1 MGLKYV
7 EHVKTAILWFLVVLS
22 IFLTFSIWT
31 YTPSY
36 PTIQKAPVVDIS
48 IADRKRINE
57 VVKPYKM
64 VFSLKAGL
72 SGTTSFPQVERVL
85 GVMKDWEIRNL
96 SLVSNNLSPAEL
108 NEYSLTTNR
117 FTMIYPTEIPFA
129 VYDNI
134 IPFTSTNIPGEG
146 FDRMIVDWNRPE
158 DDELTV
164 YFASSISKQLY
175 SAKVTKVDPQQFQ
188 EKVLMPAADFT
199 KYTHIHRNGQ
209 LSMFVPTEE
218 IASIR
223 YTYILRNVPP
233 TRFKDALFDN
243 PNKVRRSF
251 VGTYNEEYSDDTAL
265 LTVDSLD
272 RTLSY
277 VYPAAETDVPGIA
290 HELVFDS
297 MDFVNEH
304 EGWTDDYRLVG
315 INPATQK
322 VDYQLFLL
330 GYPVFSDMTS
340 TTISTY
346 WGTNRIF
353 RYIRPYYTLDLSLP
367 SETDAA
373 ILPSGVEAAKLLEQV
388 ESVDEVKA
396 SGLTV
401 GYYLTRD
408 DERGLLNLEPSWF
421 YLANGIWSRLTP
433 ETIGGGAFGLE

>member
-7 EHVKTAILWFLVVLS
+7 EHVKNAILWLLVVLS

-57 VVKPYKM
+57 VVKPYKL
-64 VFSLKAGL
+64 VFSLKDGL
-72 SGTTSFPQVERVL
+72 SGTTSFPQIERVL

-108 NEYSLTTNR
+108 NEYILTTNR

-199 KYTHIHRNGQ
+199 KYSHIHRNGQ

-233 TRFKDALFDN
+233 ARFKDALFDN

-272 RTLSY
+272 RTLRY
-277 VYPAAETDVPGIA
+277 VYPAAETSVPGIPQ
-290 HELVFDS
+290 ELVFDS

-304 EGWTDDYRLVG
+304 AGWTDDYRLVG
-315 INPATQK
+315 IDPDNQK

-340 TTISTY
+340 TTITTY

-353 RYIRPYYTLDLSLP
+353 RYNRPYFTLDLSLP

-373 ILPSGVEAAKLLEQV
+373 ILPSGVEAAKLLDQV
-388 ESVDEVKA
+388 ESVEEVKS

-408 DERGLLNLEPSWF
+408 DERGLLHLEPSWF
-421 YLANGIWSRLTP
+421 YLANGIWSRLSP
-433 ETIGGGAFGLE
+433 ETIGGGEFGLE